1 MSLEFLSGIGAPKR
15 KQARQVK
22 RQAKKAARV
31 EKKTVKVERKALKKG
46 KVNARQMRALQ
57 KKAPATAARIK
68 KMVVDQTRRAKM
80 EEQAEPLV
88 SAETPNIDEQ
98 AENEVMEEA
107 QENFNEGVEE
117 VDAPEFEGSGNP
129 DSEEGGADMGVIYPN
144 YYALSGRKN
153 KAQRQAKK
161 TQRKA
166 KKAARKV
173 KRKAKIKKFA
183 KGAVKIGM
191 APARKAFLA
200 VVKLGKKTEKLIK
213 FNLAKRLATLYK
225 FDNGASLS
233 KFWAKFGGKPEELKN
248 AIIKGGATINGDSLG
263 AEPTTTAL
271 VLSTATPIIV
281 ALVALIADINKKKQA
296 QGEPILEEETQA
308 PEMEVNTEVET
319 EEEISGLNKFRLQK
333 LKAMRLKQFNQE

>member
-31 EKKTVKVERKALKKG
+31 EKKAVKVENKALKKG

-80 EEQAEPLV
+80 QEQAEPLV
-88 SAETPNIDEQ
+88 SAETPNVDEQ

-107 QENFNEGVEE
+107 QENFDEGVEE

-153 KAQRQAKK
+153 KAQR
-161 TQRKA
+161 KA
-166 KKAARKV
+166 KKAVRKV
-173 KRKAKIKKFA
+173 KRKAKIKKFT
-183 KGAVKIGM
+183 KGAVKIGL
-191 APARKAFLA
+191 APGRKAFLA
-200 VVKLGKKTEKLIK
+200 LIKIGKKTEKFLK
-213 FNLAKRLATLYK
+213 FNLAKKLAPLYK

-233 KFWAKFGGKPEELKN
+233 KFWAKFGGKPDELKN
-248 AIIKGGATINGDSLG
+248 AIIKGGATINGVSFG
-263 AEPTTTAL
+263 VATEVL
-271 VLSTATPIIV
+271 VTSASPILV

-296 QGEPILEEETQA
+296 QGQPITEEETQA

>member
-15 KQARQVK
+15 KQARQEK
-22 RQAKKAARV
+22 RQAKKTARV
-31 EKKTVKVERKALKKG
+31 EKKAVKVENKALKKG
-46 KVNARQMRALQ
+46 KVNARQMKALQ

-80 EEQAEPLV
+80 KEQAEPLI
-88 SAETPNIDEQ
+88 STETPNVDEQ

-153 KAQRQAKK
+153 KAQRKAKK
-161 TQRKA
+161 T
-166 KKAARKV
+166 ARKV
-173 KRKAKIKKFA
+173 KRKAKIKKFT
-183 KGAVKIGM
+183 KGAVKIGL
-191 APARKAFLA
+191 APGRKAFLA
-200 VVKLGKKTEKLIK
+200 LIKIGNKTEKFLK
-213 FNLAKRLATLYK
+213 FNLAKKLAPLYK

-233 KFWAKFGGKPEELKN
+233 KFWAKFGGKPDELKN
-248 AIIKGGATINGDSLG
+248 AIIKGGATINGVSFG
-263 AEPTTTAL
+263 VATEVL
-271 VLSTATPIIV
+271 VTSASPILV
-281 ALVALIADINKKKQA
+281 ALVALIAEINKKKKA
-296 QGEPILEEETQA
+296 QGEQITEEETQA

-333 LKAMRLKQFNQE
+333 LKAMRLKQYNQE

>member
-31 EKKTVKVERKALKKG
+31 EKKAVKVENKALKKG
-46 KVNARQMRALQ
+46 KVNARQMKALQ

-80 EEQAEPLV
+80 KEQAEPLV
-88 SAETPNIDEQ
+88 SAEMPNVDEQ

-107 QENFNEGVEE
+107 QENFDEGVEE

-144 YYALSGRKN
+144 YYALSGRRN
-153 KAQRQAKK
+153 K

-173 KRKAKIKKFA
+173 KRKAKIKKFT
-183 KGAVKIGM
+183 KGAVKIGL
-191 APARKAFLA
+191 APGRKAFLA
-200 VVKLGKKTEKLIK
+200 LIKIGKKTEKFLK
-213 FNLAKRLATLYK
+213 FNLAKKLAPLYK

-233 KFWAKFGGKPEELKN
+233 KFWAKFGGKPDELKN
-248 AIIKGGATINGDSLG
+248 AIIKGGATINGVSFG
-263 AEPTTTAL
+263 VATEVL
-271 VLSTATPIIV
+271 VTSASPILV

-296 QGEPILEEETQA
+296 RGEPILEEETQA

-333 LKAMRLKQFNQE
+333 LKAMRLKQYNQE

>member
-22 RQAKKAARV
+22 RQAKKTARV
-31 EKKTVKVERKALKKG
+31 EKKAVKVERKALKKG
-46 KVNARQMRALQ
+46 KVNARQMRALV

-88 SAETPNIDEQ
+88 STETPNVDEQ
-98 AENEVMEEA
+98 AENEVLEEA
-107 QENFNEGVEE
+107 QENFDEGVEE

-129 DSEEGGADMGVIYPN
+129 DSDEGGADMGVIYPN

-166 KKAARKV
+166 KKTVRKA
-173 KRKAKIKKFA
+173 KRKEKIKKFA
-183 KGAVKIGM
+183 KGAVKIGL
-191 APARKAFLA
+191 APGRKAFLA
-200 VVKLGKKTEKLIK
+200 LIKIGKKTEKFLK
-213 FNLAKRLATLYK
+213 FNLAKKLAPLYK

-233 KFWAKFGGKPEELKN
+233 KFWAKFGGKPDELKN
-248 AIIKGGATINGDSLG
+248 AIIKGGATINGVSFG
-263 AEPTTTAL
+263 VATEVL
-271 VLSTATPIIV
+271 VTSASPILV
-281 ALVALIADINKKKQA
+281 ALVALIADINKKKKA
-296 QGEPILEEETQA
+296 QGEQVTEEETQA

-319 EEEISGLNKFRLQK
+319 GEEVSGLNKFRLQK
-333 LKAMRLKQFNQE
+333 LKAMRLKQYNQE

>member
-31 EKKTVKVERKALKKG
+31 EKKAVKVENKALKKG
-46 KVNARQMRALQ
+46 KVNARQMKALQ

-80 EEQAEPLV
+80 KEQAEPLV
-88 SAETPNIDEQ
+88 STETPNVDEQ

-107 QENFNEGVEE
+107 QENFDEGVEE

-144 YYALSGRKN
+144 YYALSGRRN
-153 KAQRQAKK
+153 K

-173 KRKAKIKKFA
+173 KRKAKIKKFT
-183 KGAVKIGM
+183 KGAVKIGL
-191 APARKAFLA
+191 APGRKAFLA
-200 VVKLGKKTEKLIK
+200 LIKIGKKTEKFLK
-213 FNLAKRLATLYK
+213 FNLAKKLAPLYK

-233 KFWAKFGGKPEELKN
+233 KFWAKFGGKPDELKN
-248 AIIKGGATINGDSLG
+248 AIIKGGATINGVSFG
-263 AEPTTTAL
+263 VATEVL
-271 VLSTATPIIV
+271 VTSASPILV

-296 QGEPILEEETQA
+296 RGEPILEEETQA

-333 LKAMRLKQFNQE
+333 LKAMRLKQYNQE